1 MRRSGLQNHLNLEA
15 RKNSYRHFDFK
26 RNKICM
32 NVKSLAL
39 KSIFFTHTLTRSTP
53 KINNINFPAHLL
65 QNMCGSSTLAKI
77 AFNRTTGREGNEKK
91 NIPKTRERE
100 SKAIIPGNGWERE
113 WNKKITMIRTD

>member
-91 NIPKTRERE
+91 TFPKL
-100 SKAIIPGNGWERE
+100 GNGNQKLLFPGMDGNR
-113 WNKKITMIRTD
+113 NGKKKLR